1 MSDLKT
7 RPTSKSVDSFLDSVD
22 NDRRRADSL
31 TLLELMTK
39 VTGEKAVLWGDSIV
53 GFGSYHYEYDSG
65 REGDWFVTGFAPR
78 KANLV
83 VYVMAGFSRY
93 DELLG
98 KLGKHKHGKS
108 CLYINK
114 LDDVDLEVLEELVR
128 ESAAYVRDKGP
139 GY

>member
-7 RPTSKSVDSFLDSVD
+7 RPTSGSVDEFLAAVE
-22 NDRRRADSL
+22 NDRRREDAV
-31 TLLELMTK
+31 TLLDLMTK
-39 VTGEKAVLWGDSIV
+39 VTGEEPLLWGDSIV
-53 GFGSYHYEYDSG
+53 GFGSYHYKYDSG
-65 REGDWFVTGFAPR
+65 REGDWFVTGFALR

-114 LDDVDLEVLEELVR
+114 LDDVGLEVLEELVR
-128 ESAAYVRDKGP
+128 ESAAYVREKGP